1 MNVPRQENLHVRKI
15 LSVSTRLVP
24 LTATLMAAMNVREM
38 RVTMTHHAPVP
49 RVNSQRQTSANHRH
63 VRLIRNARMGS
74 PTTRAMPTMGSN
86 AWATIVQMKK
96 HV

>member
-49 RVNSQRQTSANHRH
+49 RVYSQRQISANHRH
-63 VRLIRNARMGS
+63 VQLIRNARMRS
-74 PTTRAMPTMGSN
+74 LPSRAMPTTGSN
-86 AWATIVQMKK
+86 AWAPNVQIQK